1 MYFIKH
7 WMLGNQTNMKK
18 NYFWNTLGTGVY
30 ALSTMILTI
39 VVSWCVDSEQAGIFA
54 LALTV
59 GQWMATISYYETKVY
74 QVTDIRE
81 RYTFS
86 DFFVT
91 KTILLGLSIIASVV
105 FIALREKTSEKA
117 LIILFM
123 CIYKTIEG
131 FADVFEGE
139 FQRQQR
145 VDAAGKSIFIRV
157 ATSNVLFMLSILIT
171 RNLLLSIIL
180 MTIEAI
186 AVICIFNFHVV
197 KVQWPFKFKSTNTQ
211 IAGVFKECFP
221 LFLSSFLNTYILAA
235 SRLAVDAVLES
246 EYQLYY
252 VAVFMPVTIINLFSG
267 FVFKPLLTDMAVCY
281 DTGKINS
288 LKKMIVKI
296 IAFIFGFT
304 IICMIGAY
312 LIGIPVLSFVYH
324 VNLTPYKWELL
335 ILLFAGGINALN
347 VVLYYILTIMRKQ
360 YYVLFGYIVTAAAAL
375 IITTPVTKLLLI
387 RGAALSYLASV
398 IVLLVVFSVYILV
411 QVFKIKSKN
420 REIL

>member
-18 NYFWNTLGTGVY
+18 NYFWNTLGTGVF

-39 VVSWCVDSEQAGIFA
+39 IVSWCVDSEQAGIFA

-86 DFFVT
+86 DFYVT
-91 KTILLGLSIIASVV
+91 KTILLGLSITASVV
-105 FIALREKTSEKA
+105 FIAVREEASEKA

-123 CIYKTIEG
+123 CIYKIIEG

-139 FQRQQR
+139 FQRRER

-157 ATSNVLFMLSILIT
+157 ATSNVLFILSILIT

-186 AVICIFNFHVV
+186 IVVYIFNFHVI
-197 KVQWPFKFKSTNTQ
+197 KAQWPFKFKSSNTQ

-221 LFLSSFLNTYILAA
+221 LFLSNFLNTYILAA
-235 SRLAVDAVLES
+235 SRLAVDAVLAS
-246 EYQLYY
+246 EYQLFY
-252 VAVFMPVTIINLFSG
+252 VAVFMPVTFINLFSG
-267 FVFKPLLTDMAVCY
+267 FIFKPLLTDMAICY
-281 DTGKINS
+281 DSGKFKD
-288 LKKMIVKI
+288 LKKMIIKI
-296 IAFIFGFT
+296 ITFIFGFT

-360 YYVLFGYIVTAAAAL
+360 YYVLFGYIVTAVITL

-398 IVLLVVFSVYILV
+398 VVLLIVFSVYILV
-411 QVFKIKSKN
+411 QVLKIKNKN